1 MGGTLMVGI
10 VVAFLAMI
18 ANIFLEI
25 QVLSLTIS
33 AVFILLMSGLILFE
47 TSNIIHGGQT
57 NYIIATVSLFVAIYN
72 IFLSLLQILGFMG
85 SDD

>member
-1 MGGTLMVGI
+1 MGGMLMVGI
-10 VVAFLAMI
+10 ITAFIAMI

-25 QVLSLTIS
+25 PALSVTIS
-33 AVFILLMSGLILFE
+33 AVFILLMSGVILFE

-57 NYIIATVSLFVAIYN
+57 NYIMATVSLFVAIYN

-85 SDD
+85 GDD

>member
-1 MGGTLMVGI
+1 MGGMLMVGI
-10 VVAFLAMI
+10 ITAFIAMI

-25 QVLSLTIS
+25 PALSITIS

-57 NYIIATVSLFVAIYN
+57 NYIMATVSLFVAIYN
-72 IFLSLLQILGFMG
+72 LFLSLLQILGFMSG
-85 SDD
+85 DD